1 MNIQAYHGTNANFS
15 NFDFDKIGEVNGT
28 DSGFG
33 FYFTTNKGEAVMY
46 GNIVMTVKLNL
57 KKPISNYKVTLS
69 ESVVKNLLL
78 SLKRLGYDYTENFDY
93 NMKDSVEALR
103 DYNDSDTEI
112 IGDLINSLT
121 GGKAEIVLK
130 CLSKL
135 GYNYTTEEKR
145 LVDAPDTEHYVMF
158 DNKDIIVEKKQKI

>member
-1 MNIQAYHGTNANFS
+1 MKIQAYHGTNSNFS
-15 NFDFDKIGEVNGT
+15 KFDFDKIGKVNGT

-46 GNIVMTVKLNL
+46 GNIVMTVNLNL
-57 KKPISNYKVTLS
+57 KKSISNYKITLS
-69 ESVVKNLLL
+69 DIVIKNLLNL
-78 SLKRLGYDYTENFDY
+78 LKKYGYDFTENFNYD
-93 NMKDSVEALR
+93 MKDSVEALR
-103 DYNDSDTEI
+103 DYNDTDTEL

-121 GGKAEIVLK
+121 GGKPEIVLK

-145 LVDAPDTEHYVMF
+145 LVDAPNTEHYVMF
-158 DNKDIIVEKKQKI
+158 DNKDIIIEKKQKI